1 MTGGT
6 PTRRP
11 GRRGAGG
18 PVPQAPVPSAPE
30 TGGLGTG
37 AGSAA
42 ASGTAAGLIDWP
54 AVDRLSAL
62 VPPGPVVSRS
72 SRAGVVAV
80 LRRSAQESPAWIAE
94 ITGLRRAAGL
104 VAAGTDVRV
113 VDRRGLIRAS
123 AAGLRALMEA
133 VPAPPAGPGLRRA
146 GAVEVA
152 GALGLVSTRLL
163 GQVLPTDPAA
173 APPPVAG
180 GAQEGA
186 PTARLLLVAPN
197 VLQMRRRLDLDL
209 LDLPAWV
216 SLHETTHAVQL
227 AAAPWLMDYLTSRMR
242 AVIAAVVG
250 AIHGPGSGGG
260 PSGSRWLRGAHA
272 GAVLA
277 GRSPSLEELVGR
289 RDRRALTELSC
300 ALTLLEGHAETVLD
314 AVGPKRLPSVHRLRA
329 VLSRARGDAIGVG
342 PGPGSGSILHRL
354 VSLDAKEAQYA
365 DGAAFVRAVVTR
377 VGHEGLNRVWALPRC
392 LPTPAEIARPDLW
405 IERMG

>member
-1 MTGGT
+1 MSGAT
-6 PTRRP
+6 PTGRSGSQAP
-11 GRRGAGG
+11 GRAAPGA
-18 PVPQAPVPSAPE
+18 
-30 TGGLGTG
+30 
-37 AGSAA
+37 
-42 ASGTAAGLIDWP
+42 GTAAGLIDWP

-62 VPPGPVVSRS
+62 VPPGPAVSRS
-72 SRAGVVAV
+72 SRSGAVAV

-104 VAAGTDVRV
+104 VAGGTDVRV

-133 VPAPPAGPGLRRA
+133 VPAPRVGSGLRRA

-152 GALGLVSTRLL
+152 GALGLIATRLL
-163 GQVLPTDPAA
+163 GQVLPAGPAGAPAA
-173 APPPVAG
+173 VAG
-180 GAQEGA
+180 GAQGQGP
-186 PTARLLLVAPN
+186 PTTRLLLVAPN
-197 VLQMRRRLDLDL
+197 VLEVRRRLDLDL

-227 AAAPWLMDYLTSRMR
+227 AAAPWLMDYLSCRMR
-242 AVIAAVVG
+242 AVISGVVG
-250 AIHGPGSGGG
+250 TLHGSG
-260 PSGSRWLRGAHA
+260 SGSGSGRRPGGRWLRGAHA

-277 GRSPSLEELVGR
+277 GRGPSLEDLVGSR
-289 RDRRALTELSC
+289 ERQALAELSC
-300 ALTLLEGHAETVLD
+300 ALTFLEGHAETVLD

-365 DGAAFVRAVVTR
+365 DGAAFARAVVTR
-377 VGHEGLNRVWALPRC
+377 VGHEGLNRVWAGPQC
-392 LPTPAEIARPDLW
+392 LPAPAEIARPDLW